1 MQAVR
6 FFFHHHQC
14 WLRSFTAQAA
24 ASSPSSRLD
33 TTPTAVCKRMRSVL
47 LASLRNGKHFV
58 LLRWLFI
65 PTQPHFVQRAF
76 PPVLGHWL
84 QIVVS
89 RLLGPLAYATLRDY
103 LEEAPLLPPETHLEL
118 VLHLQ
123 PCSFAAD
130 CGLDVHVRQDLV
142 NGLPCQVIQSVQ
154 MSASTRPCGLVSKTL
169 VLHLACFAYP
179 QLRHA
184 YMHAA

>member
-6 FFFHHHQC
+6 FF
-14 WLRSFTAQAA
+14 
-24 ASSPSSRLD
+24 SPSPVLAQKLHSPSCGLFPIFKIGYYAHRSLQ
-33 TTPTAVCKRMRSVL
+33 TNAFRFACLFEEREAFRSLAVAFHTYPATFC
-47 LASLRNGKHFV
+47 AAG
-58 LLRWLFI
+58 
-65 PTQPHFVQRAF
+65 F

-130 CGLDVHVRQDLV
+130 CGLHVHVRQDLV

>member
-76 PPVLGHWL
+76 LLFSATGCRSWSPGCWAHWHTRRSETISKKRRFCPRKLTWSSCSTCSRVL
-84 QIVVS
+84 
-89 RLLGPLAYATLRDY
+89 LLLTVASMSTSAKILSTACR
-103 LEEAPLLPPETHLEL
+103 AK
-118 VLHLQ
+118 
-123 PCSFAAD
+123 SSS
-130 CGLDVHVRQDLV
+130 
-142 NGLPCQVIQSVQ
+142 QS
-154 MSASTRPCGLVSKTL
+154 K
-169 VLHLACFAYP
+169 
-179 QLRHA
+179 
-184 YMHAA
+184 